1 MAELVCLVGWLAI
14 GSLETV
20 EHSPFCYI
28 WASSKTCR
36 MILSVFNYQHKSLL
50 HGSSVNN
57 VLHAKPGLSDSLDC
71 TGILCKHL
79 CIFHSSGGSPFSP
92 WGVQYAEIRAL

>member
-1 MAELVCLVGWLAI
+1 MPELVCLVGWLAI

-28 WASSKTCR
+28 WASSKICR
-36 MILSVFNYQHKSLL
+36 MILLVLNYQHKSLP

-57 VLHAKPGLSDSLDC
+57 VLHTKPGLSGSLDC

-79 CIFHSSGGSPFSP
+79 CIFTLLVGLLFPL
-92 WGVQYAEIRAL
+92 GVQYAEIRAL